1 MANLSSAAGTLTVT
15 SSNKEALLDFLT
27 EYNKWNQQAYYS
39 ILLDNDITIDNIE
52 KLPHTD
58 DYQFVSDFTGT
69 GRWNIESNINWTFSQ
84 TPKTDLWNKQLITVD
99 FEGVDT
105 EPGCDFIVCFDATVE
120 WDPVTQTDS
129 IVYNNTSTFDY
140 TVSNLAEVGMAS
152 DGMVDTEYILTDL
165 TGTNIFHFA
174 KEIKDLVKASP
185 NEYPMLAA
193 RLAQTSNEP
202 IREIVALLEPINFI
216 SVYYSLDEYLM
227 DIEDY
232 LQDQISV

>member
-15 SSNKEALLDFLT
+15 SPNKKALLDFLN
-27 EYNKWNQQAYYS
+27 EYNTWNQTAYYPIFIDADINS
-39 ILLDNDITIDNIE
+39 KNIKQTVDNE
-52 KLPHTD
+52 
-58 DYQFVSDFTGT
+58 YCFVSTFTGT

-84 TPKTDLWNKQLITVD
+84 TPKTDLWNKQLITVE

-105 EPGCDFIVCFDATVE
+105 EPGCDFIVCFNATAE
-120 WDPVTQTDS
+120 WDPVTQTGS
-129 IVYNNTSTFDY
+129 IVYDNTRTFDY

-152 DGMVDTEYILTDL
+152 DGMVDTEYILMDL

-174 KEIKDLVKASP
+174 TAIKDLVKVSP
-185 NEYPMLAA
+185 NEYPMLATQ
-193 RLAQTSNEP
+193 LAQTSSEP
-202 IREIVALLEPINFI
+202 IREIVALLESINFI

-232 LQDQISV
+232 LQDQTSV